1 MSALGATSP
10 AGSNLAALIAA
21 NVPSSPPSNPPPSAL
36 ADTAAGNDRGPPTN
50 IQLSDKVKSIL
61 ARAETDQAVADRLKS
76 FVQKQ
81 RTGGT
86 GSAPTEAGSKTDIAV
101 AFQHLSG
108 SSDQAPDS
116 SQAFSPVEPAI
127 SFSNHAQFGGFSV
140 SVTADAATGSFSTV
154 VNGPGGVSFFD
165 KRFGRSAGVAGG
177 TAPAPDITVGSE
189 QTGNV
194 QYITF
199 TRSDSAA
206 ASATASSGPDSVTAS
221 ATEAQ
226 VSSVTFA
233 IDFTTGAIQVTQAD
247 ASTASATAQVNQRR
261 SPLSI
266 VA

>member
-165 KRFGRSAGVAGG
+165 KRFGRSAG
-177 TAPAPDITVGSE
+177 PAPDITVGSE

-199 TRSDSAA
+199 TQSDAAA
-206 ASATASSGPDSVTAS
+206 ASATAASGSDSVTAS
-221 ATEAQ
+221 ATEAH

>member
-1 MSALGATSP
+1 
-10 AGSNLAALIAA
+10 
-21 NVPSSPPSNPPPSAL
+21 
-36 ADTAAGNDRGPPTN
+36 
-50 IQLSDKVKSIL
+50 
-61 ARAETDQAVADRLKS
+61 
-76 FVQKQ
+76 
-81 RTGGT
+81 
-86 GSAPTEAGSKTDIAV
+86 
-101 AFQHLSG
+101 
-108 SSDQAPDS
+108 
-116 SQAFSPVEPAI
+116 
-127 SFSNHAQFGGFSV
+127 
-140 SVTADAATGSFSTV
+140 
-154 VNGPGGVSFFD
+154 VSFFD

-199 TRSDSAA
+199 TQSDAAA
-206 ASATASSGPDSVTAS
+206 ASATASSGSDSVTAS
-221 ATEAQ
+221 ATEAH